1 MARPRNCRYVE
12 RKPHVTYFKPRGIP
26 MTELTETLLTVEAV
40 SYTHLTLPTIV
51 DV

>member
-26 MTELTETLLTVEAV
+26 MTELTETLLTVEGHQHQAV
-40 SYTHLTLPTIV
+40 GEPEGT
-51 DV
+51 